1 MPRNWNYHFPTPED
15 SKFTSVPYTKQQ
27 LDEFFKHKSTSV
39 PYTKQQLDEFFK
51 HHDKNGDKLLSKG
64 ELKKAFDDLQS
75 RNPGFRAWRAMGKAD
90 TDGDQHI
97 SQQEMEALL
106 NYAVGIKYQIKA

>member
-1 MPRNWNYHFPTPED
+1 MPHHWNFLPTPGGNE
-15 SKFTSVPYTKQQ
+15 
-27 LDEFFKHKSTSV
+27 STSV

-51 HHDKNGDKLLSKG
+51 HHDKNGDKLLSKE

-106 NYAVGIKYQIKA
+106 DYAVGIKYPVKP

>member
-1 MPRNWNYHFPTPED
+1 MPRNWNPFPKDECKCTD
-15 SKFTSVPYTKQQ
+15 IPYTKQQ
-27 LDEFFKHKSTSV
+27 LHEFFK
-39 PYTKQQLDEFFK
+39 Q
-51 HHDKNGDKLLSKG
+51 HDKNGNNLLSKE

-90 TDGDQHI
+90 ADGDQHI

-106 NYAVGIKYQIKA
+106 DYAVGIKYQIKA